1 MRYFYT
7 ILGYLVVISV
17 FAVNED
23 TPNLSFENGDFEGW
37 TLYEGDDYYDAS
49 TDSLKYVWTENPASS
64 RIKIMSTVK
73 GAMDPTIQCAPKGE
87 EFFINPDGVPV
98 V

>member
-23 TPNLSFENGDFEGW
+23 TPNLRFENGDFEVY
-37 TLYEGDDYYDAS
+37 LYS
-49 TDSLKYVWTENPASS
+49 VCKVTHKYSYNE
-64 RIKIMSTVK
+64 I
-73 GAMDPTIQCAPKGE
+73 
-87 EFFINPDGVPV
+87 FFAKF
-98 V
+98 